1 MLFKISSSSLCGIEA
16 YLVEV
21 EVDVS
26 LGLPAFT
33 TVGLPDTAIRESK
46 ERIRAAL
53 KNCGYGFPPRKIVV
67 NLAPADRKKEG
78 SAYDLPISLGILAS
92 FDLFPEESL
101 CEYMFLGE
109 LALDGRLKPVKGVLS
124 STVLA
129 KELGFK
135 GIVLPRE
142 NGREAAL
149 VPDISVFDLDNLVQV
164 VQLLSR
170 SEPIISPQNYSTD
183 ELFPDGS
190 YEVDFREIKGQQ
202 HVKRALEIA
211 AAGSHNVLLIGPPG
225 AGKTMLAK
233 RIPTILPPMTF
244 EEIIQ
249 VTQIYSVAGLL
260 KDRGAVSERPFR
272 SPHHTISDAGLIG
285 GGAIPRPGE
294 VSLAHNGVLFLDELP
309 EFRKGVLDDL
319 RQPLEDRKVTISRAL
334 MSVSY
339 PSSFMLVAAM
349 NPCED
354 AYLGMTSTSREYPDN
369 LRVRYYAKI
378 SKPLLD
384 RIDIQ
389 IEVPKVKFQE
399 IISKVE
405 GEGSDVIRERV
416 AKAKAIQLRRF
427 AKQKIYS
434 NAEMETRD
442 VKRFCPIDDEGKG
455 LLEMAVNR
463 LGFSARAYT
472 RVLKVARTIADL
484 SAEGSIHSTQISEAI
499 QYRQMDK
506 YF

>member
-1 MLFKISSSSLCGIEA
+1 MLFKIASASLYGIEA
-16 YLVEV
+16 YLVDV

-26 LGLPAFT
+26 LGLPTFT

-53 KNCGYGFPPRKIVV
+53 KNCGYGFPPRKIIV

-92 FDLFPEESL
+92 YDLFSKESL
-101 CEYMFLGE
+101 GGILFLGE
-109 LALDGRLKPVKGVLS
+109 LALDGKLKPVKGILS
-124 STVLA
+124 SAVLA
-129 KELGFK
+129 KNMGFK
-135 GIVLPRE
+135 AIVVPE
-142 NGREAAL
+142 ANGKEAAL
-149 VPDISVFDLDNLVQV
+149 VPDMDIFSLDNLVQV
-164 VQLLSR
+164 VGLLSGGEPAILPKKFSL
-170 SEPIISPQNYSTD
+170 SE
-183 ELFPDGS
+183 LLPDAS
-190 YEVDFREIKGQQ
+190 YEVDFQEIKGQQ

-233 RIPTILPPMTF
+233 RLPTILPPMTF

-285 GGAIPRPGE
+285 GGSIPRPGE

-309 EFRKGVLDDL
+309 EFRKGVLEDL
-319 RQPLEDRKVTISRAL
+319 RQPLEDRQVTISRAL

-349 NPCED
+349 NPYEEGG
-354 AYLGMTSTSREYPDN
+354 YSEGLYS
-369 LRVRYYAKI
+369 RYYSRL

-384 RIDIQ
+384 RIDMQ
-389 IEVPKVKFQE
+389 IEVPKVPFQD
-399 IISKVE
+399 IVSKVE
-405 GEGSDVIRERV
+405 GEKSFAIRKRV
-416 AKAKAIQLRRF
+416 SSAKSVQHKRF
-427 AKQKIYS
+427 AGRQIFS
-434 NAEMETRD
+434 NAEMKTRD
-442 VKRFCPIDDEGKG
+442 VKTFCPIDEEGKK
-455 LLEMAVNR
+455 LLEMAVDR

-484 SAEGSIHSTQISEAI
+484 NGAVNILPSHISEAI

>member
-1 MLFKISSSSLCGIEA
+1 MLFKVASASLNGVDA
-16 YLVEV
+16 FLVEV

-26 LGLPAFT
+26 LGLPTFT

-53 KNCGYGFPPRKIVV
+53 KNCGYGFPPRKIIV

-92 FDLFPEESL
+92 YDLFPKKSL
-101 CEYMFLGE
+101 CDFLFLGE
-109 LALDGRLKPVKGVLS
+109 LALDGRLKPIKGVLS
-124 STVLA
+124 SAVLA

-135 GIVLPRE
+135 GVVIPE
-142 NGREAAL
+142 KNGREAAL
-149 VPDISVFDLDNLVQV
+149 VPDMDVFSLDNLVQV
-164 VQLLSR
+164 VKLLSGE
-170 SEPIISPQNYSTD
+170 EPPVLPKKYSPS
-183 ELFPDGS
+183 ELFPEAF

-233 RIPTILPPMTF
+233 RLPTILPPMTF
-244 EEIIQ
+244 DEIIQ

-260 KDRGAVSERPFR
+260 RDRGAIGERPFR

-285 GGAIPRPGE
+285 GGSIPRPGE
-294 VSLAHNGVLFLDELP
+294 VSLAHNGVLFLDEIP
-309 EFRKGVLDDL
+309 EFRKGVLEDL

-339 PSSFMLVAAM
+339 PASFMLVAAM
-349 NPCED
+349 NPYDEEGYSD
-354 AYLGMTSTSREYPDN
+354 ILQN
-369 LRVRYYAKI
+369 RYYSKL

-384 RIDIQ
+384 RIDMQ
-389 IEVPKVKFQE
+389 IEVPKVQFKD
-399 IISKVE
+399 IVSKVE
-405 GEGSDVIRERV
+405 GERSHVIRDRV
-416 AKAKAIQLRRF
+416 AKAKAVQHKRF
-427 AKQKIYS
+427 AGRGIYS

-442 VKRFCPIDDEGKG
+442 VKRFCLIDDKGKK
-455 LLEMAVNR
+455 LLEMAVDR

-484 SAEGSIHSTQISEAI
+484 SGERNIYPDHISEAI

>member
-1 MLFKISSSSLCGIEA
+1 MVGLMLFKVSSASLHGIEA

-26 LGLPAFT
+26 LGLPTFI

-46 ERIRAAL
+46 ERTRAAL
-53 KNCGYGFPPRKIVV
+53 KNCGYGFPPRKIIV

-92 FDLFPEESL
+92 YELFPKENL
-101 CEYMFLGE
+101 CDFLFLGE

-129 KELGFK
+129 KEMGFK
-135 GIVLPRE
+135 GIVIPKE

-149 VPDISVFDLDNLVQV
+149 VPDMDIFSLDNLVQV
-164 VQLLSR
+164 VKLLSGA
-170 SEPIISPQNYSTD
+170 EPPISPKKYLFS
-183 ELFPDGS
+183 ELFPEAA

-202 HVKRALEIA
+202 HVKRALEVA

-233 RIPTILPPMTF
+233 RLPTILPPMTF

-260 KDRGAVSERPFR
+260 RDRGAVGERPFR

-285 GGAIPRPGE
+285 GGSIPRPGE

-309 EFRKGVLDDL
+309 EFRKGVLEDL

-349 NPCED
+349 NPSD
-354 AYLGMTSTSREYPDN
+354 DVEYSDS
-369 LRVRYYAKI
+369 LQTRYYSKL

-389 IEVPKVKFQE
+389 IEVPKVKFQD
-399 IISKVE
+399 IVSKVE
-405 GEGSDVIRERV
+405 GERSHVIRERIG
-416 AKAKAIQLRRF
+416 KAKAVQHKRF
-427 AKQKIYS
+427 AGRGIYS

-442 VKRFCPIDDEGKG
+442 VKMFCPINDEGER
-455 LLEMAVNR
+455 LLEMAVDR

-484 SAEGSIHSTQISEAI
+484 SGEVDILPSHISEAI

>member
-1 MLFKISSSSLCGIEA
+1 MLCKISSSSLHGIKA

-26 LGLPAFT
+26 LGLPNFV
-33 TVGLPDTAIRESK
+33 TVGLPDMAIRESK

-53 KNCGYGFPPRKIVV
+53 KNCGFGFPPRKIVV
-67 NLAPADRKKEG
+67 NLAPADRKKGG

-92 FDLFPEESL
+92 QDLFPLDSL
-101 CEYMFLGE
+101 RDYMFLGE
-109 LALDGRLKPVKGVLS
+109 LALDGGLKPVKGVLS

-129 KELGFK
+129 KEMGFQ
-135 GIVLPRE
+135 GIVIPKE

-149 VPDISVFDLDNLVQV
+149 VPGIVIFSLENLVQV
-164 VQLLSR
+164 VKLLR
-170 SEPIISPQNYSTD
+170 RDEPDIVPQDYSIE
-183 ELFPDGS
+183 ELFPS
-190 YEVDFREIKGQQ
+190 ALYEVDFCEIKGQQ
-202 HVKRALEIA
+202 HAKRALEVA
-211 AAGSHNVLLIGPPG
+211 AAGSHNILMIGPPG

-233 RIPTILPPMTF
+233 RLPSILPPMTF

-249 VTQIYSVAGLL
+249 VTQIYSVAGVL
-260 KDRGAVSERPFR
+260 KDRGAVGERPFR

-285 GGAIPRPGE
+285 GGSIPKPGE

-309 EFRKGVLDDL
+309 EFRKRVLDDL

-334 MSVSY
+334 MSVSF

-349 NPCED
+349 NPRED
-354 AYLGMTSTSREYPDN
+354 AEYSQGFQ
-369 LRVRYYAKI
+369 RKFYSKI
-378 SKPLLD
+378 SKPLFD

-399 IISKVE
+399 I
-405 GEGSDVIRERV
+405 V
-416 AKAKAIQLRRF
+416 AKAEGESSETIRTRIAKARSIQRERF
-427 AKQKIYS
+427 AEKKIYS

-442 VKRFCPIDDEGKG
+442 VKKFCPIGDSEKK
-455 LLEMAVNR
+455 LLERAVNR

-484 SAEGSIHSTQISEAI
+484 CGEERISTRHIAEAI

-506 YF
+506 YT

>member
-1 MLFKISSSSLCGIEA
+1 MLFKIASASLYGIEA
-16 YLVEV
+16 YLVDV

-26 LGLPAFT
+26 LGLPTFT

-53 KNCGYGFPPRKIVV
+53 KNCGYGFPPRRIIV

-92 FDLFPEESL
+92 YDLFPKESL
-101 CEYMFLGE
+101 DDLLFLGE
-109 LALDGRLKPVKGVLS
+109 LALDGKLKPVKGILS

-129 KELGFK
+129 KEKGFK
-135 GIVLPRE
+135 GVVIPEE

-149 VPDISVFDLDNLVQV
+149 VPGMDIFSLDNLVQV
-164 VQLLSR
+164 VNLLSGADPPVLPQKYSL
-170 SEPIISPQNYSTD
+170 SE
-183 ELFPDGS
+183 LLPDVS

-211 AAGSHNVLLIGPPG
+211 AAGSHNILLIGPPG
-225 AGKTMLAK
+225 AGKTMLA
-233 RIPTILPPMTF
+233 RRLPTILPPMTF

-249 VTQIYSVAGLL
+249 VTQIYSAAGQL

-285 GGAIPRPGE
+285 GGIIPRPGE

-309 EFRKGVLDDL
+309 EFRRGVLEDL

-349 NPCED
+349 NPYGEGG
-354 AYLGMTSTSREYPDN
+354 YSNSLHN
-369 LRVRYYAKI
+369 RYYSRL

-384 RIDIQ
+384 RIDMQ
-389 IEVPKVKFQE
+389 IEVPKVQFQD
-399 IISKVE
+399 IVSKIE
-405 GEGSDVIRERV
+405 GERSHVIRERV
-416 AKAKAIQLRRF
+416 AGVKAVQHKRF
-427 AKQKIYS
+427 AGRRIFS

-442 VKRFCPIDDEGKG
+442 VKKFCPIGDE
-455 LLEMAVNR
+455 E
-463 LGFSARAYT
+463 
-472 RVLKVARTIADL
+472 
-484 SAEGSIHSTQISEAI
+484 
-499 QYRQMDK
+499 
-506 YF
+506 

>member
-1 MLFKISSSSLCGIEA
+1 MLFKISSSSLHGIRA
-16 YLVEV
+16 YPVEV

-26 LGLPAFT
+26 LGLPNFI
-33 TVGLPDTAIRESK
+33 TVGLPDMVIRESK
-46 ERIRAAL
+46 QRIRAAL
-53 KNCGYGFPPRKIVV
+53 KNCGYGFPPRKIIV
-67 NLAPADRKKEG
+67 NLAPADRKKGG

-92 FDLFPEESL
+92 YDLFPLDSL
-101 CEYMFLGE
+101 SDYLFLGE
-109 LALDGRLKPVKGVLS
+109 LALDGGLKPVKGVLS

-135 GIVLPRE
+135 GIVIPKE

-149 VPDISVFDLDNLVQV
+149 VPEIAIFSLDNLVQV
-164 VQLLSR
+164 VKLLSR
-170 SEPIISPQNYSTD
+170 TDPAIVPQNYSRA
-183 ELFPDGS
+183 ELFPDAS
-190 YEVDFREIKGQQ
+190 YDVDFREIKGQQ
-202 HVKRALEIA
+202 HVKRALEVA
-211 AAGSHNVLLIGPPG
+211 AAGSHNVLMIGPPG

-233 RIPTILPPMTF
+233 RFPSILPPMTF
-244 EEIIQ
+244 EEVIQ

-260 KDRGAVSERPFR
+260 KDRKTMGERPFR

-285 GGAIPRPGE
+285 GGSIPRPGE

-334 MSVSY
+334 MSVCF

-349 NPCED
+349 NPKDDEE
-354 AYLGMTSTSREYPDN
+354 YSSRLQTKDYS
-369 LRVRYYAKI
+369 KI

-389 IEVPKVKFQE
+389 VEVPKVKFQE
-399 IISKVE
+399 IVSRTE
-405 GEGSDVIRERV
+405 GESSEAIRERIT
-416 AKAKAIQLRRF
+416 KARAVQLERF
-427 AKQKIYS
+427 AGKMMYS
-434 NAEMETRD
+434 NAEMEARD
-442 VKRFCPIDDEGKG
+442 VKKFCPIDDEGQS
-455 LLEMAVNR
+455 LLEMAVTR

-484 SAEGSIHSTQISEAI
+484 IGEARIRPMHISEAI

-506 YF
+506 YT

>member
-1 MLFKISSSSLCGIEA
+1 MLVKISGSSLNGIEA
-16 YLVEV
+16 YPVEV

-26 LGLPAFT
+26 LGLPGFT

-53 KNCGYGFPPRKIVV
+53 KNCGYGFPPRKIIV

-92 FDLFPEESL
+92 LDLFPEENL
-101 CEYMFLGE
+101 RDYLFLGE
-109 LALDGRLKPVKGVLS
+109 LALDGKLKPVKGVLS

-129 KELGFK
+129 KKMGFQ
-135 GIVLPRE
+135 GIVIPSE

-149 VPDISVFDLDNLVQV
+149 VTGINIFSLDNLVQV
-164 VQLLSR
+164 VKLLSR
-170 SEPIISPQNYSTD
+170 SEPAISPKNYSSA
-183 ELFPDGS
+183 ELFPDAS
-190 YEVDFREIKGQQ
+190 YEVDFREIKGQH
-202 HVKRALEIA
+202 HVKRALEVA
-211 AAGSHNVLLIGPPG
+211 VAGSHNVLMIGPPG

-233 RIPTILPPMTF
+233 RLPSIMPPMTF
-244 EEIIQ
+244 DEIIQ

-260 KDRGAVSERPFR
+260 ANKGTVSERPFR

-285 GGAIPRPGE
+285 GGSIPRPGE

-354 AYLGMTSTSREYPDN
+354 EQYSDG
-369 LRVRYYAKI
+369 LRSRYYSKI

-389 IEVPKVKFQE
+389 VEVPKVKFHE
-399 IISKVE
+399 IVSKVE
-405 GEGSDVIRERV
+405 GEGSLAIRKRV
-416 AKAKAIQLRRF
+416 ARAREKQLERF
-427 AKQKIYS
+427 SGKKIYS
-434 NAEMETRD
+434 NAAMETRD
-442 VKRFCPIDDEGKG
+442 VKKFCPLGEEGQK
-455 LLEMAVNR
+455 LLETAVNR

-472 RVLKVARTIADL
+472 RVLKVSRTIADL
-484 SAEGSIHSTQISEAI
+484 SDEADIQPAHVAEAI
-499 QYRQMDK
+499 QYRQLDK
-506 YF
+506 HF

>member
-1 MLFKISSSSLCGIEA
+1 
-16 YLVEV
+16 
-21 EVDVS
+21 
-26 LGLPAFT
+26 
-33 TVGLPDTAIRESK
+33 
-46 ERIRAAL
+46 
-53 KNCGYGFPPRKIVV
+53 V

-92 FDLFPEESL
+92 YDLFPKESL
-101 CEYMFLGE
+101 CRYLFLGE
-109 LALDGRLKPVKGVLS
+109 LALDGELKPVKGVLS
-124 STVLA
+124 SAVLA
-129 KELGFK
+129 KEMGFE
-135 GIVLPRE
+135 GIVIPRE

-149 VPDISVFDLDNLVQV
+149 VPDMDIFSLDNLVQV
-164 VQLLSR
+164 VQLLNGGDP
-170 SEPIISPQNYSTD
+170 PILPKKYLLS
-183 ELFPDGS
+183 ELFPDAS
-190 YEVDFREIKGQQ
+190 YEVDFIEIKGQQ
-202 HVKRALEIA
+202 HVKRALEVA

-233 RIPTILPPMTF
+233 RLPTILPPMTF

-249 VTQIYSVAGLL
+249 VTQIYSVAGIL
-260 KDRGAVSERPFR
+260 KDRGAVGERPFR

-285 GGAIPRPGE
+285 GGSIPRPGE

-349 NPCED
+349 NPFD
-354 AYLGMTSTSREYPDN
+354 DGEYSGN
-369 LRVRYYAKI
+369 LQSRYYSKL

-384 RIDIQ
+384 RIDMQ
-389 IEVPKVKFQE
+389 IEVPKVPFHD
-399 IISKVE
+399 IVSRLE
-405 GEGSDVIRERV
+405 GERSDVIRERV
-416 AKAKAIQLRRF
+416 AGAKSVQLKRF
-427 AKQKIYS
+427 RGKGIYS

-442 VKRFCPIDDEGKG
+442 VKMFCAIDEEGER
-455 LLEMAVNR
+455 LLRMAVEH

-484 SAEGSIHSTQISEAI
+484 SKVKDILPMHIAEAI

>member
-1 MLFKISSSSLCGIEA
+1 MLFKISSSSLKGIEA
-16 YLVEV
+16 YPVEV

-26 LGLPAFT
+26 LGLPGFT

-53 KNCGYGFPPRKIVV
+53 KNCGYGFPPRKIIV

-92 FDLFPEESL
+92 FDLFPKEGL
-101 CEYMFLGE
+101 YDYLFLGE
-109 LALDGRLKPVKGVLS
+109 LALDGELKLVKGVLS

-129 KELGFK
+129 KEMGFK
-135 GIVLPRE
+135 GIVIPRA

-149 VPDISVFDLDNLVQV
+149 VPDIAVFGLDNLVQV
-164 VQLLSR
+164 VKLLER
-170 SEPIISPQNYSTD
+170 SEPKVLPQEYSAG
-183 ELFPDGS
+183 ELFPGES
-190 YEVDFREIKGQQ
+190 YDVDFRDIKGQQ
-202 HVKRALEIA
+202 HVKRAMEVA

-225 AGKTMLAK
+225 AGKTMIAK
-233 RIPTILPPMTF
+233 RLPTVLPPMSF
-244 EEIIQ
+244 AEIIE

-260 KDRGAVSERPFR
+260 KDRGAVGERPFR

-285 GGAIPRPGE
+285 GGSIPRPGE
-294 VSLAHNGVLFLDELP
+294 VSLSHNGVLFLDELP

-349 NPCED
+349 NPCDD
-354 AYLGMTSTSREYPDN
+354 AGYSDARQA
-369 LRVRYYAKI
+369 RYYSKI

-399 IISKVE
+399 IISKTE
-405 GEGSDVIRERV
+405 GESSDAIRQRV
-416 AKAKAIQLRRF
+416 TKARAVQQRRF
-427 AKQKIYS
+427 AEKRIYG
-434 NAEMETRD
+434 NAEMGTRD

-455 LLEMAVNR
+455 LLEKAVNR

-484 SAEGSIHSTQISEAI
+484 SGEADIRSPHIAEAI

>member
-1 MLFKISSSSLCGIEA
+1 MLYKISSSSLCGIDA

-26 LGLPAFT
+26 LGLPNFT
-33 TVGLPDTAIRESK
+33 TVGLPDPAIRESK

-53 KNCGYGFPPRKIVV
+53 KNCGYGFPSRKIVV

-78 SAYDLPISLGILAS
+78 SAFDLPISLGILAS
-92 FDLFPEESL
+92 FDLFPRESL
-101 CEYMFLGE
+101 DDYLFLGE

-129 KELGFK
+129 KEMGFRSVV
-135 GIVLPRE
+135 IPQE

-149 VPDISVFDLDNLVQV
+149 VPNIEVYSMDNLVQV
-164 VQLLSR
+164 VHLLAR
-170 SEPIISPQNYSTD
+170 SELAPPSQKFSLEDLLPKP
-183 ELFPDGS
+183 F
-190 YEVDFREIKGQQ
+190 YEVDFYEIKGQQ
-202 HVKRALEIA
+202 HAKRALEVA

-225 AGKTMLAK
+225 AGKTMLA
-233 RIPTILPPMTF
+233 RRLPTILPSMTF
-244 EEIIQ
+244 EEIIE
-249 VTQIYSVAGLL
+249 VTRIYSIAGLL
-260 KDRGAVSERPFR
+260 GDRGAIAERPFR

-294 VSLAHNGVLFLDELP
+294 VSLAHNGVLFMDELP
-309 EFRKGVLDDL
+309 EFRKGVLEDL
-319 RQPLEDRKVTISRAL
+319 RQPLEEGKVTISRAL
-334 MSVSY
+334 MSVTF

-354 AYLGMTSTSREYPDN
+354 AFLGMASGRDEYSDSI
-369 LRVRYYAKI
+369 RARYYSKL

-389 IEVPKVKFQE
+389 VEVPKVDFKE
-399 IISKVE
+399 IISRSE
-405 GEGSDVIRERV
+405 GERSETIRARV
-416 AKAKAIQLRRF
+416 ARAKAIQLKRF
-427 AKQKIYS
+427 SGRKIYS
-434 NAEMETRD
+434 NAQMETRD
-442 VKRFCPIDDEGKG
+442 VKRFCPIEEEGKK

-472 RVLKVARTIADL
+472 RALKVARTISDLGGEAD
-484 SAEGSIHSTQISEAI
+484 IRPVHISEAI
-499 QYRQMDK
+499 QYRMMDK
-506 YF
+506 FF

>member
-1 MLFKISSSSLCGIEA
+1 MVGLMLFKVSSSSLYGIDA

-26 LGLPAFT
+26 LGLPGFT

-53 KNCGYGFPPRKIVV
+53 KNCGYGFPPRRIIV

-78 SAYDLPISLGILAS
+78 SSYDLPISLGILAS
-92 FDLFPEESL
+92 FDLFPKESL
-101 CEYMFLGE
+101 CDYLFLGE

-135 GIVLPRE
+135 GIVIPKK

-149 VPDISVFDLDNLVQV
+149 VPGMTIFSLENLVQV
-164 VQLLSR
+164 VRLLNR
-170 SEPIISPQNYSTD
+170 SQPIILPQKYSAA
-183 ELFPDGS
+183 ELFPDEAC
-190 YEVDFREIKGQQ
+190 EVDFREIKGQQ
-202 HVKRALEIA
+202 HVKRALEVA
-211 AAGSHNVLLIGPPG
+211 AAGSHNVLMIGPPG

-233 RIPTILPPMTF
+233 RLPTILPPMTF

-260 KDRGAVSERPFR
+260 RDKGAVSGRPFR

-285 GGAIPRPGE
+285 GGSIPRPGE
-294 VSLAHNGVLFLDELP
+294 VSLAHSGVLFLDELP
-309 EFRKGVLDDL
+309 EFRKGVLEDL
-319 RQPLEDRKVTISRAL
+319 RQPLEDRTVTISRAL
-334 MSVSY
+334 MSISY

-349 NPCED
+349 NPCD
-354 AYLGMTSTSREYPDN
+354 DLVCSDG
-369 LRVRYYAKI
+369 LRTRYYAKI

-389 IEVPKVKFQE
+389 IEVPKIKFQE
-399 IISKVE
+399 IVSKAE
-405 GEGSDVIRERV
+405 GESSQVIRKRV
-416 AKAKAIQLRRF
+416 AQAKDVQLKRF
-427 AKQKIYS
+427 VKKEIYS
-434 NAEMETRD
+434 NAEMGARD
-442 VKRFCPIDDEGKG
+442 VKKFCPIDDEGER

-484 SAEGSIHSTQISEAI
+484 TQEANIHPSHIAEAI

>member
-1 MLFKISSSSLCGIEA
+1 MLYKISSSSLNGIEA

-26 LGLPAFT
+26 LGLPGFT

-53 KNCGYGFPPRKIVV
+53 KNCGYGFPSRKIIV

-92 FDLFPEESL
+92 LDLFPGESL
-101 CEYMFLGE
+101 RDYLFLGE
-109 LALDGRLKPVKGVLS
+109 LALDGKLKPVKGVLS

-129 KELGFK
+129 NKMGFK
-135 GIVLPRE
+135 GIVIPRE

-149 VPDISVFDLDNLVQV
+149 VTGLDIFSLDNLVQV
-164 VQLLSR
+164 VKLLGQA
-170 SEPIISPQNYSTD
+170 EHVISPRNYSFS
-183 ELFPDGS
+183 ELFPDAS
-190 YEVDFREIKGQQ
+190 YDVDFQEIKGQQ
-202 HVKRALEIA
+202 HVKRALEIS

-233 RIPTILPPMTF
+233 RLPTIMPPMTF

-260 KDRGAVSERPFR
+260 KNRGAVSERPFR

-285 GGAIPRPGE
+285 GGSIPRPGE

-309 EFRKGVLDDL
+309 EFRKRVLEDL
-319 RQPLEDRKVTISRAL
+319 RQPLEDRSVTISRAL
-334 MSVSY
+334 MSVSF

-349 NPCED
+349 NPCEEAKFSD
-354 AYLGMTSTSREYPDN
+354 G
-369 LRVRYYAKI
+369 LRTRYYSRI

-389 IEVPKVKFQE
+389 IEVPKVDFQE
-399 IISKVE
+399 IVSKVE
-405 GEGSDVIRERV
+405 GESSLAIRERV
-416 AKAKAIQLRRF
+416 AKAKERQLERF
-427 AKQKIYS
+427 SGRKIFS

-442 VKRFCPIDDEGKG
+442 VKRYCSIDEEGQG
-455 LLEMAVNR
+455 LLKMAVDR

-484 SAEGSIHSTQISEAI
+484 SGEEELCPSHIAEAI
-499 QYRQMDK
+499 QYRQLDK
-506 YF
+506 YL

>member
-1 MLFKISSSSLCGIEA
+1 MMDLMLFKVASASLHGIEA

-26 LGLPAFT
+26 FGLPGFT

-53 KNCGYGFPPRKIVV
+53 KNCGYGFPPRKIIV

-92 FDLFPEESL
+92 YELFPKENL
-101 CEYMFLGE
+101 GDFLFLGE

-129 KELGFK
+129 KSMGFK
-135 GIVLPRE
+135 GVVIPE
-142 NGREAAL
+142 ANGREAAL
-149 VPDISVFDLDNLVQV
+149 VPDMDIFSLNNLVQV
-164 VQLLSR
+164 VNLLSAEKSLVSPQKYVLSQLLP
-170 SEPIISPQNYSTD
+170 EA
-183 ELFPDGS
+183 S
-190 YEVDFREIKGQQ
+190 YEVDFHEIKGQQ

-233 RIPTILPPMTF
+233 RLPTILPPMTF

-249 VTQIYSVAGLL
+249 VTQIYSAAGLL
-260 KDRGAVSERPFR
+260 KDRGAVNERPFR

-309 EFRKGVLDDL
+309 EFRKGVLEDL
-319 RQPLEDRKVTISRAL
+319 RQPLEDRTVTISRAL

-349 NPCED
+349 NPYDEGG
-354 AYLGMTSTSREYPDN
+354 YSSSLHN
-369 LRVRYYAKI
+369 RYYSRL

-384 RIDIQ
+384 RIDMQ
-389 IEVPKVKFQE
+389 IEVPKVQFQD
-399 IISKVE
+399 IVSKLE
-405 GEGSDVIRERV
+405 GEMSHVIRERV
-416 AKAKAIQLRRF
+416 AKAKAVQHMRFLERRIF
-427 AKQKIYS
+427 S

-442 VKRFCPIDDEGKG
+442 VKLFCPIEEKGKK
-455 LLEMAVNR
+455 LLEMAVDR

-484 SAEGSIHSTQISEAI
+484 NGDVDILPAHISEAI

>member
-1 MLFKISSSSLCGIEA
+1 MLFKIASASLYGIEA
-16 YLVEV
+16 YLVDV

-26 LGLPAFT
+26 LGLPTFT

-53 KNCGYGFPPRKIVV
+53 KNCGYGFPPRRIIV

-92 FDLFPEESL
+92 YDLFPKENL
-101 CEYMFLGE
+101 DDLLFLGE
-109 LALDGRLKPVKGVLS
+109 LALDGKLKPVKGILS

-129 KELGFK
+129 KEKGFK
-135 GIVLPRE
+135 GVVIPEE

-149 VPDISVFDLDNLVQV
+149 VPGMDIFSLDNLVQV
-164 VQLLSR
+164 VNLLSGADPPVLPQKYSL
-170 SEPIISPQNYSTD
+170 SE
-183 ELFPDGS
+183 LLPDVS

-225 AGKTMLAK
+225 AGKTMLA
-233 RIPTILPPMTF
+233 RRLPTILPPMTF

-285 GGAIPRPGE
+285 GGIIPRPGE

-309 EFRKGVLDDL
+309 EFRKGVLEDL

-349 NPCED
+349 NPYDEGG
-354 AYLGMTSTSREYPDN
+354 YSNSLHN
-369 LRVRYYAKI
+369 RYYSRL

-384 RIDIQ
+384 RIDMQ
-389 IEVPKVKFQE
+389 IEVPKVQFQD
-399 IISKVE
+399 IVSKIE
-405 GEGSDVIRERV
+405 GERSHVIRERV
-416 AKAKAIQLRRF
+416 AGAKAVQHKRF
-427 AKQKIYS
+427 AGRRIFS

-442 VKRFCPIDDEGKG
+442 VKKFCPIGDEENK
-455 LLEMAVNR
+455 LLETAVDR
-463 LGFSARAYT
+463 LGFSVRAYT

-484 SAEGSIHSTQISEAI
+484 DGHTDIRPEHISEAI

>member
-1 MLFKISSSSLCGIEA
+1 MLFKVSSSSLNGIEA

-26 LGLPAFT
+26 LGLPGFT

-53 KNCGYGFPPRKIVV
+53 KNCGYGFPPRKIIV

-92 FDLFPEESL
+92 LDLFPKESL
-101 CEYMFLGE
+101 RDYLFLGE
-109 LALDGRLKPVKGVLS
+109 LALDGNLKPVKGVLS

-129 KELGFK
+129 KKMGFN
-135 GIVLPRE
+135 GIVVPRE

-149 VPDISVFDLDNLVQV
+149 VTDIAVFSLDNLVQV
-164 VQLLSR
+164 VKLLSH
-170 SEPIISPQNYSTD
+170 SEPIICPQNYSFS
-183 ELFPDGS
+183 ELFPDAS

-202 HVKRALEIA
+202 HVKRALEVA

-233 RIPTILPPMTF
+233 RLPTIMPPMTF

-260 KDRGAVSERPFR
+260 TDRGTVSERPFR

-285 GGAIPRPGE
+285 GGSIPRPGE

-309 EFRKGVLDDL
+309 EFRKRVLDDL

-339 PSSFMLVAAM
+339 PSSFMLITAM

-354 AYLGMTSTSREYPDN
+354 EKYSDG
-369 LRVRYYAKI
+369 LRTRYYSKI

-405 GEGSDVIRERV
+405 GESSLMIRERV
-416 AKAKAIQLRRF
+416 AKAKMRQLKRF
-427 AKQKIYS
+427 SEKRIYS
-434 NAEMETRD
+434 NAEMETRS
-442 VKRFCPIDDEGKG
+442 VKKFCPIDEEGRN

-484 SAEGSIHSTQISEAI
+484 SEETDIRPSHIAEAI

>member
-1 MLFKISSSSLCGIEA
+1 MLFKVSSASLHGIEA

-26 LGLPAFT
+26 LGLPTFI

-53 KNCGYGFPPRKIVV
+53 KNCGYGFPPRKIIV

-92 FDLFPEESL
+92 YELFSKESL
-101 CEYMFLGE
+101 CDLLFLGE

-129 KELGFK
+129 KKMGFK
-135 GIVLPRE
+135 GVVIPKE

-149 VPDISVFDLDNLVQV
+149 VPDMDIFSLDNLVQV
-164 VQLLSR
+164 VKLLSGA
-170 SEPIISPQNYSTD
+170 EPPISPKKYLVS
-183 ELFPDGS
+183 ELFPDVA

-202 HVKRALEIA
+202 HVKRALEVV

-233 RIPTILPPMTF
+233 RLSTILPPMTF

-260 KDRGAVSERPFR
+260 KDRGAVGERPFR

-285 GGAIPRPGE
+285 GGSIPRPGE

-309 EFRKGVLDDL
+309 EFRKGVLEDL
-319 RQPLEDRKVTISRAL
+319 RQPLEDRKVTVSRVL

-349 NPCED
+349 NPYD
-354 AYLGMTSTSREYPDN
+354 DVEYSDS
-369 LRVRYYAKI
+369 LQTRYYSKL

-389 IEVPKVKFQE
+389 VDVPKVEFQD

-405 GEGSDVIRERV
+405 GERSHVIRERV
-416 AKAKAIQLRRF
+416 AKAKAIQHKRF
-427 AKQKIYS
+427 AGRGIYS

-442 VKRFCPIDDEGKG
+442 LKMFCPINDEGER
-455 LLEMAVNR
+455 LLEMAVDR

-484 SAEGSIHSTQISEAI
+484 SGEVDILPLHISEAI

>member
-1 MLFKISSSSLCGIEA
+1 MLGPMLFKIYSSSLHGIWA
-16 YLVEV
+16 YLVDV

-26 LGLPAFT
+26 LGLPHFI
-33 TVGLPDTAIRESK
+33 TVGLPDMAIRESK

-78 SAYDLPISLGILAS
+78 SAYDLPVSLGILAS
-92 FDLFPEESL
+92 YDLFPLDSL
-101 CEYMFLGE
+101 RDYLFLGE
-109 LALDGRLKPVKGVLS
+109 LALDGSLKPVKGVLS

-129 KELGFK
+129 KKMGFK
-135 GIVLPRE
+135 GIVIPKE
-142 NGREAAL
+142 NGMEAAL
-149 VPDISVFDLDNLVQV
+149 VPEIAVFSLDNLVQV
-164 VQLLSR
+164 VKLLR
-170 SEPIISPQNYSTD
+170 REEPAIAPQNYSMA
-183 ELFPDGS
+183 ELFPVES

-202 HVKRALEIA
+202 HVKRALEVA
-211 AAGSHNVLLIGPPG
+211 AAGSHNVLMIGPPG

-233 RIPTILPPMTF
+233 RLPSILPPMTF
-244 EEIIQ
+244 EEIIE

-260 KDRGAVSERPFR
+260 KDRGAVGERPFR

-285 GGAIPRPGE
+285 GGSIPRPGE

-319 RQPLEDRKVTISRAL
+319 RQPLEDRNVTISRAL
-334 MSVSY
+334 MSVSF

-349 NPCED
+349 NPRNEAEFSD
-354 AYLGMTSTSREYPDN
+354 GLQTK
-369 LRVRYYAKI
+369 YYSKI

-389 IEVPKVKFQE
+389 IEVPKVEFKE
-399 IISKVE
+399 IVSKTE
-405 GEGSDVIRERV
+405 GESSDTIRKRIARARAV
-416 AKAKAIQLRRF
+416 QLERF
-427 AKQKIYS
+427 AEKRIYS

-442 VKRFCPIDDEGKG
+442 VKKFCPIGDKG
-455 LLEMAVNR
+455 QKLLEMAVNR

-472 RVLKVARTIADL
+472 RALKVARTIADL
-484 SAEGSIHSTQISEAI
+484 SGEARICSRHISEAI

-506 YF
+506 YI

>member
-1 MLFKISSSSLCGIEA
+1 MLVKISSSSLNGIEA
-16 YLVEV
+16 YPVEV

-26 LGLPAFT
+26 LGLPGFT

-53 KNCGYGFPPRKIVV
+53 KNCGYGFPPRKIIV

-92 FDLFPEESL
+92 LDLFPKENLRECL
-101 CEYMFLGE
+101 FLGE
-109 LALDGRLKPVKGVLS
+109 LALDGKLKPVKGVLS

-129 KELGFK
+129 KKMDFN
-135 GIVLPRE
+135 GIVIPRE

-149 VPDISVFDLDNLVQV
+149 VTDIDIFNMDNLVQV
-164 VQLLSR
+164 VKLLSR
-170 SEPIISPQNYSTD
+170 SEPPISPKNYSSA
-183 ELFPDGS
+183 ELFPDAS
-190 YEVDFREIKGQQ
+190 YEVDFREIKGQH
-202 HVKRALEIA
+202 HVKRALEVA
-211 AAGSHNVLLIGPPG
+211 AAGSHNVLMIGPPG

-233 RIPTILPPMTF
+233 RLPTIMPPMTF
-244 EEIIQ
+244 DEIIQ

-260 KDRGAVSERPFR
+260 ANKGTVSERPFR

-285 GGAIPRPGE
+285 GGSIPRPGE

-349 NPCED
+349 NPCEEENYSD
-354 AYLGMTSTSREYPDN
+354 G
-369 LRVRYYAKI
+369 LRSRYYSKI

-389 IEVPKVKFQE
+389 VEVPKVKFQE
-399 IISKVE
+399 IVSKVE
-405 GEGSDVIRERV
+405 GESSHAIRERV
-416 AKAKAIQLRRF
+416 ARAKEIQLRRF
-427 AKQKIYS
+427 FGKRIYS
-434 NAEMETRD
+434 NAAMETRD
-442 VKRFCPIDDEGKG
+442 VKKFCPLGEEGQK
-455 LLEMAVNR
+455 LLETAVTR

-484 SAEGSIHSTQISEAI
+484 SDDADILPQHVAEAI
-499 QYRQMDK
+499 QYRQLDK
-506 YF
+506 HF

>member
-1 MLFKISSSSLCGIEA
+1 MLVKISSSSLNGIEA
-16 YLVEV
+16 YPVEV

-26 LGLPAFT
+26 LGLPGFT

-53 KNCGYGFPPRKIVV
+53 KNCGYGFPPRKIIV

-92 FDLFPEESL
+92 LDLFPKENLRECL
-101 CEYMFLGE
+101 FLGE
-109 LALDGRLKPVKGVLS
+109 LALDGKLKPVKGVLS

-129 KELGFK
+129 KKMDFN
-135 GIVLPRE
+135 GIVIPRE

-149 VPDISVFDLDNLVQV
+149 VTDIDIFNMDNLVQV
-164 VQLLSR
+164 VKLLSR
-170 SEPIISPQNYSTD
+170 SEPPISPKNYSSA
-183 ELFPDGS
+183 ELFPDAS
-190 YEVDFREIKGQQ
+190 YEVDFREIKGQH
-202 HVKRALEIA
+202 HVKRALEVA
-211 AAGSHNVLLIGPPG
+211 AAGSHNVLMIGPPG

-233 RIPTILPPMTF
+233 RLPTIMPPMTF
-244 EEIIQ
+244 DEIIQ

-260 KDRGAVSERPFR
+260 ANKGTVSERPFR

-285 GGAIPRPGE
+285 GGSIPRPGE

-349 NPCED
+349 NPCEEEKYSD
-354 AYLGMTSTSREYPDN
+354 G
-369 LRVRYYAKI
+369 LRSRYYSKI

-389 IEVPKVKFQE
+389 VEVPKVKFQE
-399 IISKVE
+399 IVSKVE
-405 GEGSDVIRERV
+405 GESSHAIRERV
-416 AKAKAIQLRRF
+416 ARAKEIQLRRF
-427 AKQKIYS
+427 AGKRIYS
-434 NAEMETRD
+434 NAAMETRD
-442 VKRFCPIDDEGKG
+442 VKKFCPLGEEGQK
-455 LLEMAVNR
+455 LLETAVTR

-484 SAEGSIHSTQISEAI
+484 SDDADILPQHVAEAI
-499 QYRQMDK
+499 QYRQLDK
-506 YF
+506 HF

>member
-1 MLFKISSSSLCGIEA
+1 MLDPMLFKISSSSLQGIEA
-16 YLVEV
+16 YPVEV

-26 LGLPAFT
+26 LGLPNFI
-33 TVGLPDTAIRESK
+33 TVGLPDMAIRESK
-46 ERIRAAL
+46 QRIRAAL

-92 FDLFPEESL
+92 YDLFPDDSISD
-101 CEYMFLGE
+101 YMFLGE
-109 LALDGRLKPVKGVLS
+109 LALDGGLKPVKGVLS

-129 KELGFK
+129 KKLGFK
-135 GIVLPRE
+135 GIVIPRE

-149 VPDISVFDLDNLVQV
+149 VPDIAIFSLDNLVQV
-164 VQLLSR
+164 VRLLSR
-170 SEPIISPQNYSTD
+170 EEPAIAAQNFSMAEIFPD
-183 ELFPDGS
+183 ELYD
-190 YEVDFREIKGQQ
+190 VDFREIKGQQ
-202 HVKRALEIA
+202 HVKRALEVA
-211 AAGSHNVLLIGPPG
+211 AAGSHNILMIGPPG

-233 RIPTILPPMTF
+233 RLPTILPPMTF
-244 EEIIQ
+244 DEIIQ
-249 VTQIYSVAGLL
+249 VTQIYSVAGIL
-260 KDRGAVSERPFR
+260 KDGRAVGERPFR
-272 SPHHTISDAGLIG
+272 SPHHTITDAGLIG
-285 GGAIPRPGE
+285 GGSIPRPGE

-334 MSVSY
+334 MSVSF

-349 NPCED
+349 NPRED
-354 AYLGMTSTSREYPDN
+354 APYSR
-369 LRVRYYAKI
+369 I

-389 IEVPKVKFQE
+389 VEVPKVEFKE
-399 IISKVE
+399 IVSKNE
-405 GEGSDVIRERV
+405 GESSCVLRERIKM
-416 AKAKAIQLRRF
+416 ARAIQQERFMDRR
-427 AKQKIYS
+427 IYS

-442 VKRFCPIDDEGKG
+442 VKKYCAIDDEGQK

-484 SAEGSIHSTQISEAI
+484 SGEEKIRPVHIGEGI

-506 YF
+506 HI